1 MKQIISIIIPT
12 FNQEKFIGRCLRSLL
27 DQSLDRKLYEI
38 IVINDGSKDYTNLAL
53 NLFKD
58 EIKLV
63 TNKKNMGLPYSLNKG
78 ILSSKGRYV
87 VRVDSDDY
95 VNKEFLNILWSFLS
109 SNPDMDAVAC
119 DYYQVDE
126 KERILKRVNVNNHPI
141 GCGIMFRIEQLLD
154 IGLYDKSFLVHE
166 DRDLRFRFLK
176 KHNIYRL
183 PIPLYRYRKHNTN
196 ITNDEKKMK
205 KHLKQLKKK
214 HKIKK

>member
-95 VNKEFLNILWSFLS
+95 VNKEFLNILWSFLT

-196 ITNDEKKMK
+196 ITNNKKKMK

-214 HKIKK
+214 HKIKN

>member
-183 PIPLYRYRKHNTN
+183 PIPLYRYSKHNTN
-196 ITNDEKKMK
+196 ITN
-205 KHLKQLKKK
+205 KKK
-214 HKIKK
+214 K